1 METRE
6 ILLANTRDQKR
17 YRIMSS
23 ATTLGELKDQIM
35 RNEGI
40 SIYDQPNH
48 SWLENREPINL
59 GGLSFTEGVSN
70 TQLIDN
76 NSQLPMA
83 VNFRGTV
90 TNNLVI
96 LMTNTMKNIDNGV
109 SRKELYAEIKARKLE
124 DKVKERYGRN
134 YTQVSSAEL
143 EDFINTNKCENTP
156 KKAENTKECKCCT
169 TPEATHPAI
178 VEWVYTGIKAL
189 VTEHS
194 LDLSD
199 LEVIMSLIEELK
211 ARTAEA
217 KITFN
222 ELVESEEIQNLI
234 NKAL

>member
-23 ATTLGELKDQIM
+23 ATTLGELKEQIM

-109 SRKELYAEIKARKLE
+109 SRKELYTEIKATKLE
-124 DKVKERYGRN
+124 DKVKEHYGRN
-134 YTQVSSAEL
+134 YTQVPSAEL
-143 EDFINTNKCENTP
+143 ENFINARRCENTP
-156 KKAENTKECKCCT
+156 KEVENTKECKCCT
-169 TPEATHPAI
+169 TPEATHPAT

-199 LEVIMSLIEELK
+199 LEVIMSLTAELK